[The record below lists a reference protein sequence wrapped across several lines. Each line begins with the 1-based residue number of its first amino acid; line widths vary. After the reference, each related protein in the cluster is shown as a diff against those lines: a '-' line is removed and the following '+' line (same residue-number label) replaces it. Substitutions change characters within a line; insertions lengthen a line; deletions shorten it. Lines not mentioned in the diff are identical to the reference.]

1 MRMESSPVSFEHLYF
16 VPDIA
21 DAADI
26 FDDAA
31 AALNE
36 ALTGPADEQVRA
48 EAARLTE
55 VARRGL
61 CDVVIGAVAD
71 GSVQYDAAIALLDSL
86 GYEVLDA
93 AEADLT
99 ELIEALRDAHHMIL
113 KAPHFGSSSDRMV
126 TIIDD
131 PYLLPLCTDD
141 AGVVPAIA
149 VAVLD
154 GDIEYDVMVQV
165 LSLIHI

>member
-1 MRMESSPVSFEHLYF
+1 MEFSPVSFEHLYF

-61 CDVVIGAVAD
+61 CDVVIGSAAD
-71 GSVQYDAAIALLDSL
+71 
-86 GYEVLDA
+86 E
-93 AEADLT
+93 T
-99 ELIEALRDAHHMIL
+99 R
-113 KAPHFGSSSDRMV
+113 SSAR
-126 TIIDD
+126 
-131 PYLLPLCTDD
+131 
-141 AGVVPAIA
+141 VPAVRSNTMRPSHYWTA
-149 VAVLD
+149 WD
-154 GDIEYDVMVQV
+154 TRCSMPPK
-165 LSLIHI
+165 LI